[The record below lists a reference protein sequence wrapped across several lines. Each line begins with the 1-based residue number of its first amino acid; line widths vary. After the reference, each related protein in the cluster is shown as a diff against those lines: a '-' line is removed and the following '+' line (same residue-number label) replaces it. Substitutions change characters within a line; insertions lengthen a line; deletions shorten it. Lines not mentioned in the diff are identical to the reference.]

1 MERKFREKISE
12 YVWYAKS
19 HNPTKKMDKAEE
31 AIFEKIITKNSN
43 HEIQTKKWK
52 PYCIEEN

>member
-12 YVWYAKS
+12 NVWYNKS
-19 HNPTKKMDKAEE
+19 HNPTKKVDKAEE